1 MTLKIIEFILAS
13 CFVYGVITIGIPAT
27 IARANFNHHDL
38 ETKFALDETF
48 DSIITMTNHPE
59 TLIDLTSQARKKQ
72 LQQIASDSTDIYLN
86 RHKSIKLRYQE
97 LSLYK
102 QRLLK
107 LKSNKKNVR
116 D

>member
-13 CFVYGVITIGIPAT
+13 CFVYGLITIGIPAT
-27 IARANFNHHDL
+27 IARANFNHHNL

-48 DSIITMTNHPE
+48 DSIISITNHPE
-59 TLIDLTSQARKKQ
+59 ILIDLPSQARKKQ

-86 RHKSIKLRYQE
+86 RHKSIKLRYRE